1 MYDFQALD
9 TLPSIFRENDAE
21 LEFPLWAKRCA
32 YTTYTEWPK
41 GEILVPNISPAG
53 RYGPFSRGLARLD
66 STTEIS
72 VDTSSLP
79 PPWGSLLISF
89 PP

>member
-32 YTTYTEWPK
+32 RITYREWPK
-41 GEILVPNISPAG
+41 GAILVPNISPAG

-66 STTEIS
+66 SRRQGAVTDIGPAKSAVTH
-72 VDTSSLP
+72 DTRF
-79 PPWGSLLISF
+79 GQ
-89 PP
+89 